1 MSKKFYQH
9 IFEKQQ
15 GVEAVPPNEI
25 IASWALRLIHLLY
38 PEKAEYF
45 PDSVNEVE
53 KAFMFLE
60 KELVRIF
67 NATKACAQCDNAEK
81 ARQLFSYYT

>member
-9 IFEKQQ
+9 IFDKQQ
-15 GVEAVPPNEI
+15 GVEAVPPNET

-45 PDSVNEVE
+45 PETVAELE
-53 KAFMFLE
+53 KAAMFLE
-60 KELVRIF
+60 KELVRIL
-67 NATKACAQCDNAEK
+67 NATKACAQCDNV
-81 ARQLFSYYT
+81 